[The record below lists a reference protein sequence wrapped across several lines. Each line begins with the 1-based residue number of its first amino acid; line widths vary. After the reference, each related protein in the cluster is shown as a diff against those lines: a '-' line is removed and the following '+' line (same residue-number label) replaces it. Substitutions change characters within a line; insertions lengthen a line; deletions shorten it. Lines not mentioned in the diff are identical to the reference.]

1 MVQREKNEKLRAAR
15 RIQLQEAQAKM
26 TQIIVKNV
34 PLQQT
39 AAQDDEDN
47 DMAEQVLEEEF
58 TIGEPSDV
66 NFNIFSSVFYSHNF
80 YRKSNNGPRALCL
93 MCLRSKDRKKVFI
106 KITDSNIKGILVH
119 MNSKHPEHTKK
130 FNLQNDIIKGLRS
143 YKREERLYK

>member
-130 FNLQNDIIKGLRS
+130 FNLQNYWDL
-143 YKREERLYK
+143 LDQD